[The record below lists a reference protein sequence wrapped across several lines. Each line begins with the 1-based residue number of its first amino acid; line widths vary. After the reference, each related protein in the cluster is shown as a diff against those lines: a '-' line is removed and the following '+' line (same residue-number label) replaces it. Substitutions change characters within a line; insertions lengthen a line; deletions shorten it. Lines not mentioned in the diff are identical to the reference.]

1 MTLWQKSP
9 EMADIDLRQKW
20 DVVDQ
25 LRRQYDASGRVQMPT
40 LTAALRAL
48 EKAAMEHD
56 AAKQVER
63 RPLERTA

>member
-1 MTLWQKSP
+1 MTLWKKSP
-9 EMADIDLRQKW
+9 EMADIELRQKW
-20 DVVDQ
+20 DVVDR

-48 EKAAMEHD
+48 EKAAAEFE